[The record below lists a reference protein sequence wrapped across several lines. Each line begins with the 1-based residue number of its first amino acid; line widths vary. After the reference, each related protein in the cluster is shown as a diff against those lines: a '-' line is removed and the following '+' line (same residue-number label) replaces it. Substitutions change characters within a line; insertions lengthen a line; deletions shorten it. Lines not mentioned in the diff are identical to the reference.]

1 MAKITATI
9 LDAIETLLEKKRFL
23 SVRDVLIT
31 LNPTDIALIFEDTL
45 SDKLTLLFRLLPKEL
60 AAEVFVE
67 MGSDAQEKLISCFS
81 DYELKGIIDELYM
94 DDVVDVIEE
103 MPAGV
108 VKRILRQT
116 DARTRQSINELLQYS
131 QDSAGS
137 IMTTEFADLTQDM
150 TASQA
155 IERIRRTG
163 IDKETIDVC
172 YVIDSSRRLMGVVS
186 LRALILAPSQARVFD
201 IMNQSVIS
209 ANTTDDK
216 EEVANMFTKYG
227 FTALPIVDG
236 ENRLVGIVTV
246 DDAMEVIKDETTED
260 IEKMAAITP
269 SDKPYMRLSA
279 LEIYKKRIPWLL
291 VLMLS
296 ATITG
301 LVIKHFESALAAQIA
316 LTAFIPM
323 LMDTSGNSGSQAS
336 VTIIRGLALNEIR
349 FADIL
354 RIVWKEIRVAVLCG
368 LSLSAVTFLKLMY
381 FDRVGVAIAA
391 VVSITLCIAVLIAKT
406 IGCSLPLLVKRAG
419 LDPAVMASPL
429 ITTIVDAVALLV
441 YFAMATSILNI

>member
-1 MAKITATI
+1 MAVITTTI
-9 LDAIETLLEKKRFL
+9 LDTIEMLLEKKRFL

-31 LNPTDIALIFEDTL
+31 LNPADIAAIFENTL
-45 SDKLTLLFRLLPKEL
+45 ADKLTLLFRLLPKEL

-67 MGSDAQEKLISCFS
+67 MSSDAQEQLISCFS
-81 DYELKGIIDELYM
+81 DSELKGIIDELYM

-103 MPAGV
+103 MPASV
-108 VKRILRQT
+108 VKRILKQT
-116 DARTRQSINELLQYS
+116 DAQTRRSINELLQYPE
-131 QDSAGS
+131 DSAGS
-137 IMTTEFADLTQDM
+137 IMTTEFADLAQSM
-150 TASQA
+150 TATEA

-172 YVIDSSRRLMGVVS
+172 YVIDSGRHLIGVVS
-186 LRALILAPSQARVFD
+186 LRALILAEANTQVVN
-201 IMNQSVIS
+201 IMDRNVIS
-209 ANTTDDK
+209 ANTIDDK
-216 EEVANMFTKYG
+216 EEVANMFTRYG

-246 DDAMEVIKDETTED
+246 DDAMEVIKDEATED

-279 LEIYKKRIPWLL
+279 FEIYKKRIPWLL

-301 LVIKHFESALAAQIA
+301 FVIKHFESALAAQIV

-336 VTIIRGLALNEIR
+336 VTIIRGLALNEIA
-349 FADIL
+349 FSDIL
-354 RIVWKEIRVAVLCG
+354 GIIWKEIRVAVLCG
-368 LSLSAVTFLKLMY
+368 VSLSAVTFLKLMY
-381 FDRVGVAIAA
+381 IDRVGIAVAA
-391 VVSITLCIAVLIAKT
+391 VVSLTLCITVLIAKT

-419 LDPAVMASPL
+419 FDPAVMASPL
-429 ITTIVDAVALLV
+429 ITTIVDTIALLV

>member
-1 MAKITATI
+1 MAVITTTI
-9 LDAIETLLEKKRFL
+9 LDTIEMLLEKKRFL

-31 LNPTDIALIFEDTL
+31 LNPADVAAIFENTL
-45 SDKLTLLFRLLPKEL
+45 ADKLTLLFRLLPKEL

-67 MGSDAQEKLISCFS
+67 MSSDAQEQLISCFS
-81 DYELKGIIDELYM
+81 DSELKGIIDELYM

-103 MPAGV
+103 MPASV
-108 VKRILRQT
+108 VKRILKQT
-116 DARTRQSINELLQYS
+116 DAQTRRSINELLQYPE
-131 QDSAGS
+131 DSAGS
-137 IMTTEFADLTQDM
+137 IMTTEFADLAQSM
-150 TASQA
+150 TATDA

-172 YVIDSSRRLMGVVS
+172 YVIDSGRHLIGVVS
-186 LRALILAPSQARVFD
+186 LRALILAEANTQVVN
-201 IMNQSVIS
+201 IMDRNVIS
-209 ANTTDDK
+209 ANTIDDK
-216 EEVANMFTKYG
+216 EEVANMFTRYG

-246 DDAMEVIKDETTED
+246 DDAMEVIKDEATED

-279 LEIYKKRIPWLL
+279 FEIYKKRIPWLL

-301 LVIKHFESALAAQIA
+301 FVIKHFESALAAQIV

-336 VTIIRGLALNEIR
+336 VTIIRGLALNEIA
-349 FADIL
+349 FSDIL
-354 RIVWKEIRVAVLCG
+354 GIIWKEIRVAVLCG
-368 LSLSAVTFLKLMY
+368 ISLSAVTFLKLMY
-381 FDRVGVAIAA
+381 LDRVGIAVAA
-391 VVSITLCIAVLIAKT
+391 VVSLTLCITVLIAKT

-429 ITTIVDAVALLV
+429 ITTIVDAIALLV